1 MLPVNSGGHTAY
13 QDFLL
18 VNLRKHYPVPDSISP
33 STWDIIDRFWNLDLS
48 FTDEFMRDKY
58 SVFGPK
64 PRTPS
69 CMQRSFLLSIDFK
82 VSSLTDW
89 AAQLKINPLY
99 AILSGFEFGDTPG
112 VGTFYDFLNR
122 LWDSDSDNLSPH
134 IHPLKAK
141 VKKPKTKGSK
151 AAPVEK
157 VSVEQLLPEL
167 ENTVFCIEHQPY
179 GSLFQLYKS
188 EFLDQSVSKGLI
200 TPDSLALAGDGTP
213 VVTSHRERKHRICDC
228 ASKGIMDCKCD
239 RCFSQP
245 DCDIGWDSSRDC
257 WYHGYDLYMLVA
269 SDSESDL
276 PVFPLLSLAST
287 HDSHGFLHCFFRMKC
302 FLSGYHVTKLLLD
315 SAHDA
320 MPYYEYCRRAHI
332 TPFIDLN
339 EKRGIKLPYKNDF
352 TIGKDGVPVC
362 REGRRMN
369 HDGSELSKHRIKYRC
384 SLASR
389 KYGCSCEHPCSS
401 SKYGRTVHVAMKDNP
416 RLFNLPPR
424 DSDAWK
430 LEYNARTSAE
440 RSNKRE
446 KLDFKL
452 EDGRHR
458 STKMWY
464 CRLYHIL
471 MLQHL
476 DAWDLPP
483 ESPLKKLILDV
494 A

>member
-122 LWDSDSDNLSPH
+122 LWDSDSDNLSSH

-213 VVTSHRERKHRICDC
+213 VVTSHRERKHRI
-228 ASKGIMDCKCD
+228 
-239 RCFSQP
+239 
-245 DCDIGWDSSRDC
+245 
-257 WYHGYDLYMLVA
+257 
-269 SDSESDL
+269 
-276 PVFPLLSLAST
+276 
-287 HDSHGFLHCFFRMKC
+287 
-302 FLSGYHVTKLLLD
+302 
-315 SAHDA
+315 
-320 MPYYEYCRRAHI
+320 
-332 TPFIDLN
+332 
-339 EKRGIKLPYKNDF
+339 
-352 TIGKDGVPVC
+352 
-362 REGRRMN
+362 
-369 HDGSELSKHRIKYRC
+369 
-384 SLASR
+384 
-389 KYGCSCEHPCSS
+389 
-401 SKYGRTVHVAMKDNP
+401 
-416 RLFNLPPR
+416 
-424 DSDAWK
+424 
-430 LEYNARTSAE
+430 
-440 RSNKRE
+440 
-446 KLDFKL
+446 
-452 EDGRHR
+452 
-458 STKMWY
+458 
-464 CRLYHIL
+464 
-471 MLQHL
+471 
-476 DAWDLPP
+476 
-483 ESPLKKLILDV
+483 
-494 A
+494 